1 MNSDIISDI
10 FFSCFNKIPKETER
24 CAVGIANYVY
34 IVKCDDIKYI
44 LRCSGDKNAYD
55 ETVCWLKKLSALD
68 VPVPKVLFC
77 GQYEEYSYLI
87 LNYIEGRDIGLV
99 YRGLTS
105 EEKKEIAKDVI
116 AIQKK
121 VSRLPLDNIDGEW
134 SWVRFVDGMLENAE
148 KLIVRN
154 GYFDVQKV
162 VRLREQ
168 KVILEKYFADVKPTA
183 YLDDISTKNLL
194 IHNGRLSGIID
205 IDQIGAGDDLT
216 YIAMTYAALLNMDCD
231 TDYAEYL
238 LKERGCS
245 ASEMKAFWFYS
256 LLYCVDFMSER
267 GTQFGDKKIEV
278 NDEIVNRLNKIYD
291 TLWEKWCEQL
301 SENVKIIEIHG
312 ANEHKIISKT
322 RTGCRGIVIKDSL
335 MLISREVNSD
345 CCLIPGGGL
354 EENETLEECCVREIQ
369 EETGYIV
376 KPVCHFLTMNEYY
389 EDCKYVSHYFLCDI
403 TGEAEQNLTEAEKE
417 RGLIPEW
424 AEPEK
429 MLELYS
435 NYNDFALT
443 NEEKRG
449 AYQREYTALSEYFD
463 RFRAK

>member
-1 MNSDIISDI
+1 MNSDIISAI
-10 FFSCFNKIPKETER
+10 FFSYFNKMPQKTER

-44 LRCSGDKNAYD
+44 LRCSVDKNAYE
-55 ETVCWLKKLSALD
+55 ETVYWLKKLSAID

-77 GQYEEYSYLI
+77 GQYQKYSYLI
-87 LNYIEGRDIGLV
+87 LNYIEGEDIGIV

-116 AIQKK
+116 AIQRK
-121 VSRLPLDNIDGEW
+121 VSRLPLENITDEW
-134 SWVRFVDGMLENAE
+134 SWVIFVDDMLERAE
-148 KLIVRN
+148 KLIVQN
-154 GYFDVQKV
+154 GYFDVQRV
-162 VRLREQ
+162 TRLREQ
-168 KVILEKYFADVKPTA
+168 KVLLEKYFAGVKPSA

-194 IHNGRLSGIID
+194 VHNGRLSGIID
-205 IDQIGAGDDLT
+205 IDQIGTGDDLT
-216 YIAMTYAALLNMDCD
+216 YIAMTYVALLNMDCG

-238 LKERGCS
+238 LKERGCT

-256 LLYCVDFMSER
+256 LLYCVDFMGER

-291 TLWEKWCEQL
+291 MLWEKWREHL
-301 SENVKIIEIHG
+301 DEDVKIIDIHG
-312 ANEHKIISKT
+312 VNEHKIISKT
-322 RTGCRGIVIKDSL
+322 RSGCRGIVIKNSL
-335 MLISREVNSD
+335 MLISHEVNAD
-345 CCLIPGGGL
+345 CYLIPGGGL
-354 EENETLEECCVREIQ
+354 EENETLEECCVREVC

-376 KPVCHFLTMNEYY
+376 KPVCRFLTMNEYY
-389 EDCKYVSHYFLCDI
+389 EDCKYVSHYFLCEI

-435 NYNDFALT
+435 SYNDFAPT

-449 AYQREYTALSEYFD
+449 QYQREYIALSEYFKM
-463 RFRAK
+463 FEI

>member
-10 FFSCFNKIPKETER
+10 FFSCFNKIPQETER

-34 IVKCDDIKYI
+34 IVKCDDIKYTV
-44 LRCSGDKNAYD
+44 RCSGDKNAYE
-55 ETVCWLKKLSALD
+55 ETVCWLKKLSAID
-68 VPVPKVLFC
+68 VPVPNVLFC
-77 GQYEEYSYLI
+77 GQHRQYSYLI

-105 EEKKEIAKDVI
+105 EEKKKIAKDVI
-116 AIQKK
+116 AIQRK
-121 VSRLPLDNIDGEW
+121 VSQLPLENIDGEW
-134 SWVRFVDGMLENAE
+134 SWVRFVDDMLENAE
-148 KLIVRN
+148 KLIARN
-154 GYFDVQKV
+154 GYFDVQRV

-168 KVILEKYFADVKPTA
+168 KFLLEKYFADVKPVA

-205 IDQIGAGDDLT
+205 IDRIGAGDDLT
-216 YIAMTYAALLNMDCD
+216 YIAMTYVALLNMNCD

-238 LKERGCS
+238 LKERGCT
-245 ASEMKAFWFYS
+245 ALEMRAFWFYS
-256 LLYCVDFMSER
+256 LMYCVDFMGER

-278 NDEIVNRLNKIYD
+278 NDEVVNRLNKIYD
-291 TLWEKWCEQL
+291 TLWEKWREQL
-301 SENVKIIEIHG
+301 AENVKIIEIHG

-322 RTGCRGIVIKDSL
+322 RTGCRGIVIKNLL

-345 CCLIPGGGL
+345 CCLMPGGGL
-354 EENETLEECCVREIQ
+354 EENETPEECCVREIR

-376 KPVCHFLTMNEYY
+376 KPVCRFLTMNEYY

-403 TGEAEQNLTEAEKE
+403 TGEAEQHLTEAEKE

-435 NYNDFALT
+435 NYNDFAAT
-443 NEEKRG
+443 DEEKRG
-449 AYQREYTALSEYFD
+449 QYQREYAALSEYLKMF
-463 RFRAK
+463 KI

>member
-10 FFSCFNKIPKETER
+10 FFSCFNKIPQETER

-34 IVKCDDIKYI
+34 IVKCDDIKYTV
-44 LRCSGDKNAYD
+44 RCSGDKNAYE
-55 ETVCWLKKLSALD
+55 ETVCWLKKLSAID
-68 VPVPKVLFC
+68 VPVPNVLFC
-77 GQYEEYSYLI
+77 GQYGQYSYLI

-116 AIQKK
+116 AIQRQ
-121 VSRLPLDNIDGEW
+121 VSQLPLENIDGEW

-148 KLIVRN
+148 KLIVQN

-162 VRLREQ
+162 ARLREQ
-168 KVILEKYFADVKPTA
+168 KVILEKYFADVKPAA

-216 YIAMTYAALLNMDCD
+216 YIAMTYVALLNMDCD

-238 LKERGCS
+238 LKERGCT

-256 LLYCVDFMSER
+256 LLYCVDFMGER

-291 TLWEKWCEQL
+291 TLWEKWREQIA
-301 SENVKIIEIHG
+301 ENVKIIEIHG
-312 ANEHKIISKT
+312 ANERKIISKT
-322 RTGCRGIVIKDSL
+322 RTGCRGIVIKNSL
-335 MLISREVNSD
+335 MLISHEVNTD
-345 CCLIPGGGL
+345 CYLIPGGGL

-376 KPVCHFLTMNEYY
+376 KPVCRFLTMNEYY

-435 NYNDFALT
+435 NYNDFAAT
-443 NEEKRG
+443 DEEKRG
-449 AYQREYTALSEYFD
+449 QYQREYAALSEYLKMF
-463 RFRAK
+463 KI

>member
-10 FFSCFNKIPKETER
+10 FFSCFNKIPQETER

-55 ETVCWLKKLSALD
+55 ETVCWLKKLSAID

-77 GQYEEYSYLI
+77 GQYGQYSYLI
-87 LNYIEGRDIGLV
+87 LNYIEGRDIGPV

-116 AIQKK
+116 AIQRK
-121 VSRLPLDNIDGEW
+121 VSQLPLENIDGEW

-168 KVILEKYFADVKPTA
+168 KVILEKYFADVKPAA

-216 YIAMTYAALLNMDCD
+216 YIAMTYVALLNMDCD

-238 LKERGCS
+238 LKERGCT

-256 LLYCVDFMSER
+256 LLYCVDFMGER

-291 TLWEKWCEQL
+291 TLWEKWREQIA
-301 SENVKIIEIHG
+301 ENVKIIEIHG

-322 RTGCRGIVIKDSL
+322 RTGCRGIVIKNSL
-335 MLISREVNSD
+335 MLISHEINSD

-376 KPVCHFLTMNEYY
+376 KPVCRFLTMNEYY

-403 TGEAEQNLTEAEKE
+403 TGEAEQHLTEAEKE

-435 NYNDFALT
+435 NYNDFAAT
-443 NEEKRG
+443 DEEKRG
-449 AYQREYTALSEYFD
+449 QYQREYAALSEYLKMF
-463 RFRAK
+463 KI

>member
-10 FFSCFNKIPKETER
+10 FFSCFNKIPQETER

-34 IVKCDDIKYI
+34 IVKCDDIKYTV
-44 LRCSGDKNAYD
+44 RCSGDKNAYE
-55 ETVCWLKKLSALD
+55 ETVCWLKKLSAID
-68 VPVPKVLFC
+68 VPVPNVLFC
-77 GQYEEYSYLI
+77 GQYGQYSYLI

-116 AIQKK
+116 AIQRK
-121 VSRLPLDNIDGEW
+121 VSQLPLENIDGEW

-148 KLIVRN
+148 KLIVQN

-162 VRLREQ
+162 ARLREQ
-168 KVILEKYFADVKPTA
+168 KVILEKYFADVKPAA

-216 YIAMTYAALLNMDCD
+216 YIAMTYVALLNMDCD

-238 LKERGCS
+238 LKERGCT

-256 LLYCVDFMSER
+256 LLYCVDFMGER

-291 TLWEKWCEQL
+291 TLWEKWREQIA
-301 SENVKIIEIHG
+301 ENVKIIEIHG
-312 ANEHKIISKT
+312 ANERKIISKT
-322 RTGCRGIVIKDSL
+322 RTGCRGIVIKNSL
-335 MLISREVNSD
+335 MLISHEVNTD
-345 CCLIPGGGL
+345 CYLIPGGGL

-376 KPVCHFLTMNEYY
+376 KPVCRFLTMNEYY

-435 NYNDFALT
+435 NYNDFAAT
-443 NEEKRG
+443 DEEKRG
-449 AYQREYTALSEYFD
+449 QYQREYAALSEYLKMF
-463 RFRAK
+463 KI

>member
-1 MNSDIISDI
+1 MNRDIISDI

-44 LRCSGDKNAYD
+44 LRCCGDKNAYD
-55 ETVCWLKKLSALD
+55 ETVFWLKKLSAID

-87 LNYIEGRDIGLV
+87 LNYIEGRDIGPV

-105 EEKKEIAKDVI
+105 EEKKEIAKYVI

-121 VSRLPLDNIDGEW
+121 VSRLPLGNIDGEW

-148 KLIVRN
+148 KLIVQN

-162 VRLREQ
+162 ARLRAQ
-168 KVILEKYFADVKPTA
+168 KFLLEKYFAGVKPAA

-216 YIAMTYAALLNMDCD
+216 YIAMTYVALLNMDCD

-238 LKERGCS
+238 LKERGCT

-256 LLYCVDFMSER
+256 LLYCVDFMGER

-291 TLWEKWCEQL
+291 TLWEKWREQIA
-301 SENVKIIEIHG
+301 ENVKIIEIHG

-322 RTGCRGIVIKDSL
+322 RTGCRGIVIKNSL
-335 MLISREVNSD
+335 MLISHEINSD

-376 KPVCHFLTMNEYY
+376 KPVCRFLTMNEYY

-403 TGEAEQNLTEAEKE
+403 TGEAEQHLTEAEKE

-435 NYNDFALT
+435 NYNDFAAT
-443 NEEKRG
+443 DEEKRG
-449 AYQREYTALSEYFD
+449 QYQREYAALSEYLKMF
-463 RFRAK
+463 KI